1 MRYTWDNFKRQK
13 NLKKWG
19 LDFAEAEKVFAG
31 PTFTFEDNRIDY
43 GEQRWV
49 TLGLLEDRVWSS
61 YIPKQMK
68 KSVSFQY
75 ERPEKMNK
83 SYSSEISDNHDDY
96 PEITQDDIDRSL
108 FRIGLKPSSLKKQ
121 EITVLLDTGLIEY
134 FKAKAGENDYKILI
148 NNALKR
154 AVEYD
159 NLEDTLRR
167 VIREELHHAG

>member
-1 MRYTWDNFKRQK
+1 
-13 NLKKWG
+13 
-19 LDFAEAEKVFAG
+19 
-31 PTFTFEDNRIDY
+31 
-43 GEQRWV
+43 
-49 TLGLLEDRVWSS
+49 
-61 YIPKQMK
+61 
-68 KSVSFQY
+68 
-75 ERPEKMNK
+75 MNK